1 MSASAIRRPPAT
13 QTRFAST
20 EIKSYDAKTHS
31 VEAVLS
37 VGAPVKREYGTEVL
51 TISPSAVDLSRAKT
65 GLVPIIDS
73 HQIAGINNV
82 LGRVTDVW
90 FEKGKLVGMLT
101 FDSSDAGRNAEGLV
115 SRGIIRGVSIGYSVS
130 SWSITDPD
138 GNVVDPDRE
147 RLMWDEE
154 YTFTATRFALLECSL
169 VSVPADPSA
178 MTRSASTRIMD
189 PHVRTILARMHAR
202 QNIASRGWY

>member
-1 MSASAIRRPPAT
+1 MSAVSIRRPPAT

-51 TISPSAVDLSRAKT
+51 TISPSAVDLSRAKS

-90 FEKGKLVGMLT
+90 FEAGKLVGMLT
-101 FDSSDAGRNAEGLV
+101 FDSSDAGRNAEGMIA
-115 SRGIIRGVSIGYSVS
+115 RGIIRGVSIGYSVS
-130 SWSITDPD
+130 SWLVTDED
-138 GNVVDPDRE
+138 GNVVDPS
-147 RLMWDEE
+147 RLRWDGE
-154 YTFTATRFALLECSL
+154 YIFTAKRFELIECSL

-178 MTRSASTRIMD
+178 MTRSVSTRIMD
-189 PHVRTILARMHAR
+189 PMVRAILARMRAR
-202 QNIASRGWY
+202 QRIASRATY

>member
-1 MSASAIRRPPAT
+1 MSAIAARKPPAT

-20 EIKSYDAKTHS
+20 EITSYDAKAHS

-37 VGAPVKREYGTEVL
+37 VGAPVKREYGIEVL
-51 TISPSAVDLSRAKT
+51 TITPSAIDLSRAKS

-82 LGRVTDVW
+82 LGRVTNVW

-115 SRGIIRGVSIGYSVS
+115 SRGTIRGVSIGYRVDE
-130 SWSITDPD
+130 WEITDSD
-138 GNVVDPDRE
+138 GKVIDPDRE
-147 RLMWDEE
+147 RLAWDAE
-154 YTFTATRFALLECSL
+154 YTFAATRWELLECSL
-169 VSVPADPSA
+169 VSVPADSSA
-178 MTRSASTRIMD
+178 MTRSVSTRIMD
-189 PHVRTILARMHAR
+189 PRVRAILARMHAR
-202 QNIASRGWY
+202 QLIATRATY